1 MDSVYVYSLL
11 GLVGR
16 LGNQFWQVAATLQ
29 KAARDELARA
39 AFPSDW
45 EYRPFV
51 NLPDAWYAPP
61 RAGERIVDV
70 ARDYPDEGP
79 YFQALEYIEDVAHL
93 LPKLFG
99 PSKLGKKRLFE
110 THEKTLQR
118 ILLTGCH
125 FTAIHVRRTDYLDNP
140 DRFPQMT
147 PKYWHAATNAVLAEH
162 PDTLFLVFSDDIP
175 WCRSHSDELNVTGR
189 AEYIEGHVRP
199 IPPRERIGKEPADIY
214 DLWLMARCHAHI
226 ICNSTYSWWGA
237 FLSDQRMVFYPDV
250 WYGPDAQH
258 SDKMWNAFP
267 STWKQLSC

>member
-16 LGNQFWQVAATLQ
+16 LGNQLWQVAATLQ
-29 KAARDELARA
+29 KAARDELSRV

-45 EYRPFV
+45 EYRSLV
-51 NLPDAWYAPP
+51 NLPDSWYDPP

-70 ARDYPDEGP
+70 ARDSEGP
-79 YFQALEYIEDVAHL
+79 YFQALEHIEEVAHL

-99 PSKLGKKRLFE
+99 PSALGIGRLLD
-110 THEKTLQR
+110 HHRDMLQR
-118 ILLTGCH
+118 ITVSECH
-125 FTAIHVRRTDYLDNP
+125 FTAIHVRRTDYLENP

-175 WCRSHSDELNVTGR
+175 WCKQHSYDLNVTGR

-199 IPPRERIGKEPADIY
+199 IPPRARIGEPADIY
-214 DLWLMARCHAHI
+214 DLWLMKHCHAHI

-237 FLSDQRMVFYPDV
+237 FLSEQRQVFYPDV

-258 SDKMWNAFP
+258 SEKMWNAFP
-267 STWKQLSC
+267 AHWKQLPC